1 MIGSAT
7 ACNQRI
13 NNGRKSKKTN
23 TKKAVIKIQQIHT
36 RDRKLIQQRP
46 FSIRVKID
54 VYDEKTNTHLEQLEG
69 GIVNAAF
76 SISAESDVRRT
87 ASLTVTPLKNRR
99 LRLEKNSILWMNRII
114 RLAIGIY
121 DHHYEKWHWYPQGV
135 YVFTDYGASYDAET
149 NTLSL
154 SLSDLWSSLDGSRS
168 GQIGGASSISFPA
181 YEEDPDTGEIVTCHT
196 IRDAIHTTLTQL
208 GGLEESQIQLDDIG
222 ELKGMPQYNPDY
234 LCYREE
240 SKIILKDGSAVP
252 LWNTLPYDQ
261 EFSAGSTITSIL
273 TTLRDLYPNYEMYF
287 DECGNFVCRMIP
299 SCRDDDI
306 LFDNIFFD
314 RIYISENTSVDMTS
328 VRNICEVW
336 GKTIDAD
343 FYTENCTYSGSSY
356 SCHVDAYPASHRS
369 AANIAVKIPA
379 ANPAAA
385 SLNIN
390 GTGNLPIFDENTESP
405 ISADAMESGQ
415 IYVFQIKKKYLEGS
429 TVTRAY
435 LMGQFQPHAVD
446 LLTNG
451 TGFAEGSATD
461 TDTPAETYTKDYFR
475 KIYNCNTIHFTV
487 IPDSPFCIEELG
499 LLLDVKTGG
508 EYENITSDSL
518 ALARAEYENWKNSR
532 LTDSISITT
541 KLCPFADVNCKVSY
555 RRKDT
560 GEINQY
566 IVKNISHDPT
576 GGTTSWTLM
585 RFYPLSMQNP

>member
-1 MIGSAT
+1 M
-7 ACNQRI
+7 
-13 NNGRKSKKTN
+13 
-23 TKKAVIKIQQIHT
+23 IKIQQIYT
-36 RDRKLIQQRP
+36 RDLKLIQQRP

-99 LRLEKNSILWMNRII
+99 LRLEKDSIIWMDRII

-121 DHHYEKWHWYPQGV
+121 DHHYEKWHWYQQGV
-135 YVFTDYGASYDAET
+135 YVFTNYGASYDAET

-154 SLSDLWSSLDGSRS
+154 SLSDLWSNLDGSRS

-181 YEEDPDTGEIVTCHT
+181 YEEDPDTGEIVACHT
-196 IRDAIHTTLTQL
+196 IRDAIHTTLTQF
-208 GGLEESQIQLDDIG
+208 GGLDGSKIQLDDIG
-222 ELKGMPQYNPDY
+222 EQKGMPQYNPDY
-234 LCYREE
+234 LRYREE
-240 SKIILKDGSAVP
+240 SKILLKDGSAAP
-252 LWNTLPYDQ
+252 LWNALPYDQ
-261 EFSAGSTITSIL
+261 EFGAGSTVSSIL
-273 TTLRDLYPNYEMYF
+273 TTFRDLYPNYEMYF

-299 SCRDDDI
+299 SCYDDDI
-306 LFDNIFFD
+306 LLDNLFFD
-314 RIYISENTSVDMTS
+314 RIYISENTSIDTTS
-328 VRNICEVW
+328 VRNVCEVW
-336 GKTIDAD
+336 GKMIDAD
-343 FYTENCTYSGSSY
+343 HYTEDCTYSNNCY
-356 SCHVDAYPASHRS
+356 SCHVEAYPASHRS
-369 AANIAVKIPA
+369 GSNIAVRIPA

-390 GTGNLPIFDENTESP
+390 GTGMLPIYDENTETP
-405 ISADAMESGQ
+405 VGADVMASGQ
-415 IYVFQIKKKYLEGS
+415 IYVFQIKKKYLEGNV
-429 TVTRAY
+429 VTRAY

-446 LLTNG
+446 VLTNG
-451 TGFAEGSATD
+451 TI
-461 TDTPAETYTKDYFR
+461 PAEDNAVEGDSPESGIIEGGSSESGAADTGAADKKYSKDYFQ
-475 KIYNCNTIHFTV
+475 KLYHCDTVHFTV

-499 LLLDVKTGG
+499 VLSDVRTGG

-566 IVKNISHDPT
+566 IVKNISHDPA

-585 RFYPLSMQNP
+585 RFYPLSIQNP